1 MRFMIIVKAT
11 AASEA
16 GVLPTSQELAE
27 MGKFNEQMI
36 DAGIMLAGE
45 GVQASSKG
53 ARVQFNGGMPM
64 VTDGPFAET
73 KELLA
78 GFWLIQVKD
87 KQEALEWC
95 RRIPFRNGEEVELR
109 QVFEASDFPVD
120 SVSEEHLQKEQ
131 AWRDANEKPITR

>member
-16 GVLPTSQELAE
+16 GVLPTAEEFAE
-27 MGKFNEQMI
+27 MGRFNEQMI
-36 DAGIMLAGE
+36 DAGIMLAAE
-45 GVQASSKG
+45 GLQATSNG
-53 ARVQFNGGMPM
+53 ARLRFNGGTPM

-87 KQEALEWC
+87 KHEALEWC

-109 QVFEASDFPVD
+109 QVFEITDFPVEE
-120 SVSEEHLQKEQ
+120 VSEQHIKTEQ
-131 AWRDANEKPITR
+131 AWRENNEKPMTR

>member
-11 AASEA
+11 PASEA

-27 MGKFNEQMI
+27 MGSFNEKMI

-53 ARVQFNGGMPM
+53 ARVKFGGGQPI

-73 KELLA
+73 KELLS

-87 KQEALEWC
+87 KAEALEWC
-95 RRIPFRNGEEVELR
+95 KRIPFHNGESVELR
-109 QVFEASDFPVD
+109 QVFEAADFPAD
-120 SVSEEHLQKEQ
+120 AVSKEHLDAEQ
-131 AWRDANEKPITR
+131 AWRDETQKPVTR

>member
-27 MGKFNEQMI
+27 MGRFNEQMI

-53 ARVQFNGGMPM
+53 NRVTFEHGKPL

-87 KQEALEWC
+87 KAEALEWC
-95 RRIPFRNGEEVELR
+95 KRIPFRNGESVELR
-109 QVFEASDFPVD
+109 QVFEAADFPSD
-120 SVSEEHLQKEQ
+120 SVSKEHLDAEQ
-131 AWRDANEKPITR
+131 AWRDANEKPVTR

>member
-53 ARVQFNGGMPM
+53 ARVQFNGGTPM

-95 RRIPFRNGEEVELR
+95 RRIPFSNGEEVELR
-109 QVFEASDFPVD
+109 QVFEASDFPAD
-120 SVSEEHLQKEQ
+120 SVSEEHLQNEH
-131 AWRDANEKPITR
+131 AWRDANEKPVTR